1 MYLHQMQKKLNF
13 YISNLN
19 KIKNDIIILFFLIRN
34 FPLFINNITNIIA
47 HHTDIIFYQM

>member
-1 MYLHQMQKKLNF
+1 M
-13 YISNLN
+13 
-19 KIKNDIIILFFLIRN
+19 ILFFLIRN